1 MGGKGGQ
8 GHRHT
13 VAAKQTSCV
22 TLRHLTSD
30 FHQVTMSGA
39 PPAWR
44 AEGTDLHTHW
54 ERSADVTL
62 RGLPLTHRKPLF
74 SGPHQQ
80 YNADGAWVLTI
91 AFVSPDNTNPPGNP
105 HLQGRRASARA
116 RAGPLS
122 RPRGLPLGHRTPTGF
137 TLKGAGFSDLCC
149 TNQDNY
155 CRTVA
160 VRKALGV

>member
-105 HLQGRRASARA
+105 HLQGRATLSTNRAAPRSQDTHWFYPQGGWVLRPVLHKP
-116 RAGPLS
+116 GQLLQNS
-122 RPRGLPLGHRTPTGF
+122 RSQEGF
-137 TLKGAGFSDLCC
+137 GCVKPPASGF
-149 TNQDNY
+149 
-155 CRTVA
+155 
-160 VRKALGV
+160 